1 VNAILIHQ
9 GISDAATEA
18 KAAADETNL
27 RQFLA
32 HLCADFAKPE
42 TPVVLARENAS
53 PRMKPELME
62 QVCAPIVRVAEST
75 PRIAWINV
83 DDLERVKGHHFT
95 AAAQMEI
102 GKRYATALLGLRAKS
117 PRPASS
123 PREHARQEEKSILF
137 RRPVHSLLPAAWYH
151 QHRFVNIAELLSA
164 WDFAVIAAYALV
176 LIGIGLWVGR
186 KLKGAEDQFLGGRSV
201 RWYNIAASIFGT
213 NVGPAFLIA
222 SATAAYSMGMVTASF
237 EWLAWICLFLLSV
250 VFLPHYLNLR
260 VTTMPEFVK
269 RRYGMASYNFL
280 SYYALFTTLV
290 LWVAGALYP
299 GAVLLSQMLAWP
311 LWGSAVALM
320 ALCLVI
326 TVSGGLLAIA
336 ITNTY
341 QTILIIGGALALTLI
356 GLHHVGGIG
365 QLIEKTPPH
374 YWTLFRPLS
383 DKDYPWLTLI
393 LGYPVIGLWFWCTDQ
408 TIVQCVLA
416 ARGFRQ
422 GMAGCLAAGFLKI
435 IPPFIF
441 MLPGI
446 LCFLL
451 HPNLKSADE
460 AFLTMV
466 TNYLPVGMKGLIC
479 VVLIA
484 ALVSTV
490 DAGINSFSTILTLDI
505 WVRQFR
511 PQASKE
517 EIRTLG
523 RVTTG
528 LVAVLGVLCAISMGG
543 VGKNIFDLFQS
554 IIAYFAPPMA
564 AVFLIG
570 VLWKRAT
577 GKAAFATLVGGTI
590 VCLSI
595 GALDF
600 YHRKLLAELFGLLG
614 LNGVPHFLYLSFAL
628 FVLCVLNMIVLSL
641 ATQKSSEEEALPS
654 LGEVYVKLGEKT
666 RGLMIGWG
674 VLAVVMVALYLGFE
688 ALSRR

>member
-1 VNAILIHQ
+1 
-9 GISDAATEA
+9 
-18 KAAADETNL
+18 
-27 RQFLA
+27 
-32 HLCADFAKPE
+32 
-42 TPVVLARENAS
+42 
-53 PRMKPELME
+53 M
-62 QVCAPIVRVAEST
+62 
-75 PRIAWINV
+75 
-83 DDLERVKGHHFT
+83 
-95 AAAQMEI
+95 
-102 GKRYATALLGLRAKS
+102 
-117 PRPASS
+117 
-123 PREHARQEEKSILF
+123 
-137 RRPVHSLLPAAWYH
+137 
-151 QHRFVNIAELLSA
+151 NIAELLSY
-164 WDFAVIAAYALV
+164 WDFAVIAVYTVV
-176 LIGIGLWVGR
+176 LIGIGLWVGKR
-186 KLKGAEDQFLGGRSV
+186 LKGAEDLFLGGRSV
-201 RWYNIAASIFGT
+201 RWYNIAGSLFGT

-222 SATAAYSMGMVTASF
+222 SASAAYSTGMVTASF
-237 EWLAWICLFLLSV
+237 DWMAWTCLFLLGV

-260 VTTMPEFVK
+260 ITTMPEFVK
-269 RRYGMASYNFL
+269 RRFGTASYSFL

-290 LWVAGALYP
+290 LWIAGALYP
-299 GAVLLSQMLAWP
+299 GAVLVSQMLACD
-311 LWGSAVALM
+311 LWVSATVLM
-320 ALCLVI
+320 VLCLLI

-336 ITNTY
+336 ITDTF

-393 LGYPVIGLWFWCTDQ
+393 LGYPVLGIWFWCTDQ
-408 TIVQCVLA
+408 TIVQRVLA

-422 GMAGCLAAGFLKI
+422 GMGGCLAAGFIKI

-466 TNYLPVGMKGLIC
+466 TNYMPVGMKGLIC

-511 PQASKE
+511 PNASKE

-528 LVAVLGVLCAISMGG
+528 VVAVLGVLCAIAFSFAGE
-543 VGKNIFDLFQS
+543 NIYNLFQA
-554 IIAYFAPPMA
+554 IIGYFAPPMA
-564 AVFLIG
+564 SVFLVG
-570 VLWKRAT
+570 VLWRRAT
-577 GKAAFATLVGGTI
+577 GKAAFLTLVGGTAT
-590 VCLSI
+590 CLTI
-595 GALDF
+595 GALNLF
-600 YHRKLLAELFGLLG
+600 KKEWLASLFAAAGFSA
-614 LNGVPHFLYLSFAL
+614 VPHFLYLSFGL
-628 FVLCVLNMIVLSL
+628 FCLCVAFMIIASL
-641 ATQKSSEEEALPS
+641 LTNCAPEEEQLPS
-654 LGEVYVKLGEKT
+654 LGEAYVKLGEKT

-674 VLAVVMVALYLGFE
+674 VLAVVMIAIYVGFE
-688 ALSRR
+688 RLAQRAP